1 MTNNAKQKR
10 HYHVTYVNKTKQTY
24 TNNIIIQ
31 ATRMHDSQHT
41 VGNTYETSKISNRT
55 YTPNKLMTYNSAILC
70 IGVHV
75 HAINCN
81 SKEANSDQTYYT
93 K

>member
-1 MTNNAKQKR
+1 
-10 HYHVTYVNKTKQTY
+10 
-24 TNNIIIQ
+24 
-31 ATRMHDSQHT
+31 MHDSQHT

-81 SKEANSDQTYYT
+81 AKEANSDQTNLLYEKT
-93 K
+93 QLLKCCDVETLVFRMCMNI